1 MCYNFET
8 KNLGKG
14 EKNMRNV
21 LIEFPTGTN
30 LVSIGTVEDLLYY
43 VEEYMGTEYRK
54 CLEEDW
60 INVIDEVKLE
70 KECIN
75 EELKDAND
83 ELDSKNDAIRGA
95 INHID
100 GLIMQKVPDEIKKV
114 LEEIEGILFDSL

>member
-1 MCYNFET
+1 
-8 KNLGKG
+8 
-14 EKNMRNV
+14 MRNV

-30 LVSIGTVEDLLYY
+30 LVSIGTVEDLLY
-43 VEEYMGTEYRK
+43 VKDISKTNIENVWK
-54 CLEEDW
+54 KDW

-75 EELKDAND
+75 EELKYAND
-83 ELDSKNDAIRGA
+83 ELDSKNDAIRDA

-114 LEEIEGILFDSL
+114 LEEIEGILI

>member
-1 MCYNFET
+1 
-8 KNLGKG
+8 
-14 EKNMRNV
+14 
-21 LIEFPTGTN
+21 
-30 LVSIGTVEDLLYY
+30 
-43 VEEYMGTEYRK
+43 MGTEYRK

-60 INVIDEVKLE
+60 INRIDEVKLE

-83 ELDSKNDAIRGA
+83 ELDNKDDAIRDA